1 MTPDKLR
8 ACQRTLFP
16 LVLSFSCQQT
26 WDSFGFVARQH
37 VITLTD
43 MTVTVQTAECLS
55 LSFDETDSQGDIPK
69 RRSLRL
75 KDGLSPQ
82 KPPTKAEAKPKPKKA
97 PAKPKKA
104 KEVEK
109 AKPEEKAPEAPAE
122 NGEAKAEEEAPATD
136 AAEEKDEAAE

>member
-75 KDGLSPQ
+75 KD